1 MRISD
6 TPVCPKSKQEQQRK
20 RNGEEEEEEDKD
32 EDDELFERFKCTN
45 SCCCLTCR
53 ILSFQKKKREK
64 NLFDQRLKSY

>member
-20 RNGEEEEEEDKD
+20 RNGEEEEEEEEEDKD

-53 ILSFQKKKREK
+53 ILSF
-64 NLFDQRLKSY
+64 

>member
-53 ILSFQKKKREK
+53 ILSF
-64 NLFDQRLKSY
+64 